1 MAPEDTWVSIA
12 DAAKQLGVHP
22 RTLRRYIKDGKL
34 TVLRLS
40 PQIVRIRPEDIAR
53 FRVENIKVQTGTGTS
68 YVERS
73 QPPRSA
79 PTCAAPAAFS
89 QGSAGSG
96 RY

>member
-12 DAAKQLGVHP
+12 EAADQLAVHP

-53 FRVENIKVQTGTGTS
+53 FKAQNIKVITGTGTS
-68 YVERS
+68 YVTREDHS
-73 QPPRSA
+73 VPTGGIPTGAIPPYN
-79 PTCAAPAAFS
+79 P
-89 QGSAGSG
+89 
-96 RY
+96 